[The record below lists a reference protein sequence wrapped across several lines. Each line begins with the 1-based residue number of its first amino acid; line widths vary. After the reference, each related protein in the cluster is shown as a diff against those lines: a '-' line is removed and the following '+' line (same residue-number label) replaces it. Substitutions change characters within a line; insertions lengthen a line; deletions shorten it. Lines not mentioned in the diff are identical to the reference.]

1 MQCPVQ
7 DDTVL
12 QDRKCQKMKSACMQ
26 PQEPKSHILQ
36 SRKPAI
42 KCKKEHQKD
51 QSVML
56 PHKTATMVKEPDQT
70 TQKKSVKEQAL
81 FKCGYVATEAKF

>member
-1 MQCPVQ
+1 
-7 DDTVL
+7 
-12 QDRKCQKMKSACMQ
+12 MQ
-26 PQEPKSHILQ
+26 PQEPKSYILQ

-56 PHKTATMVKEPDQT
+56 PHNPDTMVKNPGQA
-70 TQKKSVKEQAL
+70 TQKKVLKKKL
-81 FKCGYVATEAKF
+81 FKCGYAVTEAKL